1 MCDTERE
8 TEREKKSLYH
18 DVSLYSAT
26 FTNKCVQ
33 DNLITQIFSNTKQ
46 IRVALFLHCN
56 KELFYTDDTVQWNTI
71 QYNTI
76 QYNTIKYNTILY
88 NVIQYNVIQYNVIQY
103 NTI

>member
-1 MCDTERE
+1 MREKERERERQRE

-71 QYNTI
+71 QYYTI
-76 QYNTIKYNTILY
+76 Q
-88 NVIQYNVIQYNVIQY
+88 
-103 NTI
+103 